1 MTAETSVAQA
11 RVPSAVASAGPVVGS
26 PSVVRMLRRQTVA
39 QARLFIRNPAIS
51 VISLAMPIMLF
62 VFFAIPAVKTPY
74 LPGITLGTFM
84 LASFAAYAVS
94 SVMVF
99 NYGVTIALDR
109 GQKVDVLM
117 RAAPLPGGVFLAAR
131 TITALGFGVL
141 SLTVLFGFALAV
153 GVRLDPATW
162 LSMTGLLV
170 LGSVPFIGLG
180 FAIAYL
186 CSPGAAPAVAN
197 LLYLF
202 LAFGSGLLV
211 RIDQMPGFVRS
222 VAPLLPTYHYAQLTW
237 SSIGAPADPLAVSL
251 AWLAGWTV
259 ALFAVAWFAYR
270 REAARK
276 FS

>member
-1 MTAETSVAQA
+1 
-11 RVPSAVASAGPVVGS
+11 
-26 PSVVRMLRRQTVA
+26 MLRRQTVA
-39 QARLFIRNPAIS
+39 QARIFIRNPAVS
-51 VISLAMPIMLF
+51 VISLAMPLMLW
-62 VFFAIPAVKTPY
+62 VFFGIPAVNTPY
-74 LPGITLGTFM
+74 LPGITLGTYM

-94 SVMVF
+94 SIMVF

-117 RAAPLPGGVFLAAR
+117 RSTPLPGSVFLAAR

-141 SLTVLFGFALAV
+141 GLVGLFAFAFAA
-153 GVRLDPATW
+153 GVRLDAATW

-170 LGSVPFIGLG
+170 LGAVPFIGLG

-186 CSPGAAPAVAN
+186 CSPSAAPAVAN

-211 RIDQMPGFVRS
+211 RLDQMPDFVRS
-222 VAPLLPTYHYAQLTW
+222 VAPLLPTYHYAQLAW
-237 SSIGAPADPLAVSL
+237 SSIGAPADPLADSL

-259 ALFAVAWFAYR
+259 VLFVVARFAYR

-276 FS
+276 FA

>member
-1 MTAETSVAQA
+1 VTAETPLAQA
-11 RVPSAVASAGPVVGS
+11 RVPSAGAAPGSVVGS
-26 PSVVRMLRRQTVA
+26 PSVVHMLRRQTVA

-62 VFFAIPAVKTPY
+62 VFFGIPVVNAPY
-74 LPGITLGTFM
+74 LPGITLGTYM

-94 SVMVF
+94 SVMLF

-109 GQKVDVLM
+109 GQKIDVLM
-117 RAAPLPGGVFLAAR
+117 RASPLPGGVFLAAR

-141 SLTVLFGFALAV
+141 SLAVLFGFAIAV
-153 GVRLDPATW
+153 GVCLDPATW
-162 LSMTGLLV
+162 LTMIGLLV

-180 FAIAYL
+180 FAVAYW
-186 CSPGAAPAVAN
+186 CSPSAAPAVAN

-211 RIDQMPGFVRS
+211 RIDQMPDFVRS
-222 VAPLLPTYHYAQLTW
+222 VAPLLPTYHFAQLSW
-237 SSIGAPADPLAVSL
+237 GSIGAPADPVPVSL

-259 ALFAVAWFAYR
+259 ALFAIAWFAYR
-270 REAARK
+270 RETAHK
-276 FS
+276 FA